1 LKASSRTDWRNRVG
15 GKMCDLV
22 DCRVIMA
29 EAWTDEVFRLKDRKS
44 KEVNITDTKFCLQR
58 VDAV

>member
-1 LKASSRTDWRNRVG
+1 
-15 GKMCDLV
+15 MCDLV